1 MIKKINWF
9 DVFLIVVLAIMFS
22 LLAFANQRNNA
33 RYIEQ
38 IEVKL
43 LSTNNHFI
51 TQQMVE
57 KLIVE
62 TFPRDSKI
70 INSDLNLKKI
80 EDRLNKNAM
89 IANSQVFVD
98 VDGTLHAQVTQKTA
112 KARVIDA
119 NGSFYIDEN
128 GNKMPLS
135 NQFSAHVPV
144 VWGVVKSNNK
154 ELFSS
159 LLNTINNDTFLKK
172 TITGIKINNDQSI
185 VFTVRDYDYT
195 VEFGYLKEIEKK
207 FDNYK
212 AFVHYSKNDTLIDYY
227 KNINLRFTEQVVCT
241 K

>member
-9 DVFLIVVLAIMFS
+9 DVFLIIVIAIMFS
-22 LLAFANQRNNA
+22 LLAFANKRNNA

-38 IEVKL
+38 IDVKL

-51 TQQMVE
+51 TQQMIE
-57 KLIVE
+57 KLIIQ

-80 EDRLNKNAM
+80 EDQLDKNEM
-89 IANSQVFVD
+89 IASSQVFVD

-112 KARVIDA
+112 MARVMNA
-119 NGSFYIDEN
+119 NGSYYIDEH

-144 VWGVVKSNNK
+144 VWGVVKSKNK
-154 ELFSS
+154 EVFSNM
-159 LLNTINNDTFLKK
+159 LNTINNDTFLKT
-172 TITGIKINNDQSI
+172 TITGIKINNDQSV

-195 VEFGYLKEIEKK
+195 VEFGHLKEIEKK

-212 AFVHYSKNDTLIDYY
+212 AFVHYSKSDTLIGYY

>member
-9 DVFLIVVLAIMFS
+9 DVFLIIVIAIMFS
-22 LLAFANQRNNA
+22 LLAFANKRNNA

-38 IEVKL
+38 IDVKL

-51 TQQMVE
+51 TQQMIE
-57 KLIVE
+57 KLIIQ

-80 EDRLNKNAM
+80 EDQLDKNEM
-89 IANSQVFVD
+89 IASSQVFVD

-112 KARVIDA
+112 MARVMNA
-119 NGSFYIDEN
+119 NGSYYIDEH

-144 VWGVVKSNNK
+144 VWGVVKSKNK
-154 ELFSS
+154 EVFSN
-159 LLNTINNDTFLKK
+159 LLNTINNDTFLKT
-172 TITGIKINNDQSI
+172 TITGIKINNDQSV

-195 VEFGYLKEIEKK
+195 VEFGHLREIEKK

-212 AFVHYSKNDTLIDYY
+212 AFVHYSKSDTLIGYY